1 MTVLGKIKA
10 SLRWLKPKAKG
21 AGEKAGEAPEKKA
34 GERSS
39 K

>member
-1 MTVLGKIKA
+1 MTVLDKIKA
-10 SLRWLKPKAKG
+10 SLKWLKPKAKD
-21 AGEKAGEAPEKKA
+21 ARKKADEAPEKKA

>member
-10 SLRWLKPKAKG
+10 SLKWLKPKAKG
-21 AGEKAGEAPEKKA
+21 AGKKAAEAPEKKA
-34 GERSS
+34 GESSS